1 MIKPQDEDSI
11 NYYLTTTTSTGT
23 NTIHIKHF
31 VICLYLTA
39 KLLTHIFFYNVHDA
53 FNYSI
58 NIQSIG

>member
-39 KLLTHIFFYNVHDA
+39 KLLTHIFFLQRA
-53 FNYSI
+53 
-58 NIQSIG
+58 